1 MDTSTGVTCESCGD
15 KTSVLDTRRRA
26 DGTVKRRRE
35 CQSCKERFS
44 TVEGRAEISSLP
56 VEAADDGGWND
67 E

>member
-1 MDTSTGVTCESCGD
+1 MDAFTGVTCDKCGD
-15 KTSVLDTRRRA
+15 KTQVLDTRSRA

-56 VEAADDGGWND
+56 TAEGSDDGGWN